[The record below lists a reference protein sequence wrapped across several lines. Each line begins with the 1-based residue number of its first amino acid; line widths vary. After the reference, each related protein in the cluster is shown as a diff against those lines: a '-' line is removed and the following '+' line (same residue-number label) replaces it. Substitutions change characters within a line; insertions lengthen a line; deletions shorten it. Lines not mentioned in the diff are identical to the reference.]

1 MWLQICM
8 DSVREWAAS
17 KKFDYR
23 FMGDELFDPLDAETL
38 QQTRRQ
44 IVVATDL
51 ARLFHVQ
58 QALVQGYQTV
68 IWCDADFLIFH
79 PQGFDPVS
87 ASYALGREVWVQ
99 NDQKGRLKSYVRVH
113 NAFLLFRRDN
123 PFLAFYLDTAQ
134 RLVKLNTGRMPP
146 QFIGPK
152 LLSALHN
159 ICHCPVQE
167 TAGMLSPLL
176 IQGMLHDKPAPVDL
190 FNKHSPQSPAAANL
204 CASSV
209 AKGDLSDQE
218 MQQLI
223 ARLLDQ
229 RSLR

>member
-1 MWLQICM
+1 MN
-8 DSVREWAAS
+8 SVREWAAS
-17 KKFDYR
+17 NNFDYR

-38 QQTRRQ
+38 QQTHRQ
-44 IVVATDL
+44 IVIATDL
-51 ARLFHVQ
+51 ARLLHLQ
-58 QALVQGYQTV
+58 QALAQGYQTV

-79 PQGFDPVS
+79 PEGFAPVS
-87 ASYALGREVWVQ
+87 DSYALGREVWIQ

-123 PFLAFYLDTAQ
+123 PFLTFYLDTAQ
-134 RLVKLNTGRMPP
+134 RLVKLNTGSMPP

-167 TAGMLSPLL
+167 TAGMLSTLL
-176 IQGMLHDKPAPVDL
+176 IQGILRDEPGPIDL
-190 FNKHSPQSPAAANL
+190 FYKRSPLSPAAANL

-209 AKGDLSDQE
+209 AKGNLSDQE

-229 RSLR
+229 RSVR